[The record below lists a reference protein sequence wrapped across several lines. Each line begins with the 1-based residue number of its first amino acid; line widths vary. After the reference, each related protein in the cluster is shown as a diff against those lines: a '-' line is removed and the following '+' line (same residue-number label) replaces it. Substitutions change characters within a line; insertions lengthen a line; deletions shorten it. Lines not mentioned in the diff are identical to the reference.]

1 MKMKLAVA
9 ASMLL
14 GASAL
19 ATPTLADVNIGLLNG
34 ITGGAAAMAPEIT
47 KSLQFAVDQINE
59 QGGVLQGEKLVG
71 IMADDGCSPQVAA
84 DAATKLVNVSQVIG
98 IVGPLC
104 SGALMAATSSATI
117 PAGVILISQAA
128 TSPEIS
134 TLKDNDL
141 VFRTIPSDEY
151 QGQALARTLLDRGT
165 KKVAVSFINND
176 YGKGIAEAFKK
187 EFEAKGGEIAGY
199 EAHEE
204 NKSSYRADLAG
215 LAQGGADTLVLLD
228 YGDTSGLT
236 VLREAIENGFFE
248 NFVGAE
254 GMKTSAPIKAIGGDN
269 LTTFTASAPVSVKS
283 EALDIFNTG
292 FAESGGDINASYV
305 GPSYDAVFLLALAIE
320 KAGGDKA
327 KLPEALRAVSNGEGE
342 PILPGEW
349 KKAKELIAAGKA
361 VDYRGASGELNFD
374 ANGDVPGSYALF
386 KVVGDDWEVETEMK

>member
-1 MKMKLAVA
+1 MKMKRILA
-9 ASMLL
+9 ASLLL

-19 ATPTLADVNIGLLNG
+19 ATPTLADVNIGLLNS

-47 KSLQFAVDQINE
+47 RSYQFAISQIND
-59 QGGVLQGEKLVG
+59 QGGLLKGDKLVG
-71 IMADDGCSPQVAA
+71 TLADAGCNPQVAG
-84 DAATKLVNVSQVIG
+84 DA
-98 IVGPLC
+98 
-104 SGALMAATSSATI
+104 ATI
-117 PAGVILISQAA
+117 PAGVLLISPAA
-128 TSPEIS
+128 TSPEITS
-134 TLKDNDL
+134 LKDNDL

-165 KKVAVSFINND
+165 KKVAVSYINND

-254 GMKTSAPIKAIGGDN
+254 GMKTSAPIKAIGSDN
-269 LTTFTASAPVSVKS
+269 LKTFMASAPVSSKS
-283 EALDIFNTG
+283 EALDIFNKAFTE
-292 FAESGGDINASYV
+292 AGGDINSSYV
-305 GPSYDAVFLLALAIE
+305 GPSYDAVFLMALAIE

-327 KLPEALRAVSNGEGE
+327 KLSESLRAVSNGEGE
-342 PILPGEW
+342 PIFPGEW
-349 KKAKELIAAGKA
+349 KKAKELIDAGKA
-361 VDYRGASGELNFD
+361 VDYKGASGELNFD

-386 KVVGDDWEVETEMK
+386 RVEGDDWAVETEMK

>member
-283 EALDIFNTG
+283 EALDIFNKG

-320 KAGGDKA
+320 KAGDDKA

>member
-1 MKMKLAVA
+1 MKLKHLGL
-9 ASMLL
+9 ASLLL

-19 ATPTLADVNIGLLNG
+19 STPAFADVNIGLLAG

-47 KSLQFAVDQINE
+47 KSYQFALEHVNG
-59 QGGVLQGEKLVG
+59 QGGILDGQKLVG
-71 IMADDGCSPQVAA
+71 VNADDGCSPQVAA
-84 DAATKLVNVSQVIG
+84 DAATKLVNVSQVVG
-98 IVGPLC
+98 VVGPWC
-104 SGALMAATSSATI
+104 SGALLAAANSATI
-117 PAGVILISQAA
+117 PAGVLLISPAA

-134 TLKDNDL
+134 SLKDNDL

-151 QGQALARTLLDRGT
+151 QGQALARTVLDRGT

-187 EFEAKGGEIAGY
+187 EYEAKGGEITGY
-199 EAHEE
+199 AAHEE
-204 NKSSYRADLAG
+204 NKSSYRSDLAE
-215 LAQGGADTLVLLD
+215 LARGGADTLVLLD

-254 GMKTSAPIKAIGGDN
+254 GMKTSAPIKAIGADN
-269 LTTFTASAPVSVKS
+269 LKTFVASAPISAKS
-283 EALDIFNTG
+283 EALEIFNKA
-292 FAESGGDINASYV
+292 FADAGGDINASYV

-327 KLPEALRAVSNGEGE
+327 KLSESLRAVSNGEGE

-361 VDYRGASGELNFD
+361 IDYKGASGDLDFD
-374 ANGDVPGSYALF
+374 ANGDVPGSYGLF
-386 KVVGDDWEVETEMK
+386 KVSGDDYEVIAEMK

>member
-1 MKMKLAVA
+1 MKRILA
-9 ASMLL
+9 ASLLL

-19 ATPTLADVNIGLLNG
+19 ATPTLADVNIGLLNS

-47 KSLQFAVDQINE
+47 KSYQFAISQIND
-59 QGGVLQGEKLVG
+59 QGGVLKGEKLVG
-71 IMADDGCSPQVAA
+71 TLADAGCNPQVAG
-84 DAATKLVNVSQVIG
+84 DAATKLVNVTQVVG
-98 IVGPLC
+98 VVGPLC
-104 SGALMAATSSATI
+104 SGALMAATNSATI
-117 PAGVILISQAA
+117 PAGVLLISPAA
-128 TSPEIS
+128 TSPEITS
-134 TLKDNDL
+134 LKDNDL

-151 QGQALARTLLDRGT
+151 QGQALARTLLERGT
-165 KKVAVSFINND
+165 KKVAVSYINND

-254 GMKTSAPIKAIGGDN
+254 GMKTSAPIKAIGADN
-269 LTTFTASAPVSVKS
+269 LKTFMASAPVSSKS
-283 EALDIFNTG
+283 EALDIFNKAFTE
-292 FAESGGDINASYV
+292 AGGDINSSYV
-305 GPSYDAVFLLALAIE
+305 GPSYDAVFLMALAIE

-327 KLPEALRAVSNGEGE
+327 KLSESLRAVSNGEGE
-342 PILPGEW
+342 PIFPGEW
-349 KKAKELIAAGKA
+349 KKAKELIDAGKA
-361 VDYRGASGELNFD
+361 IDYKGASGELNFD

-386 KVVGDDWEVETEMK
+386 RVEGDDWAVETEMK

>member
-1 MKMKLAVA
+1 MKLAVA

-283 EALDIFNTG
+283 EALDIFNKG

>member
-1 MKMKLAVA
+1 MKRILA
-9 ASMLL
+9 ASLLL

-47 KSLQFAVDQINE
+47 KSYQFAVSQIND
-59 QGGVLQGEKLVG
+59 QGGLLKGEKLVG
-71 IMADDGCSPQVAA
+71 TLADAGCSPQVAA
-84 DAATKLVNVSQVIG
+84 DAATKLVNVTQVIG
-98 IVGPLC
+98 VVGPLC
-104 SGALMAATSSATI
+104 SGALMAATNSATI
-117 PAGVILISQAA
+117 PAGVLLISPAA
-128 TSPEIS
+128 TSPEITS
-134 TLKDNDL
+134 LKDNDL

-165 KKVAVSFINND
+165 KKVAVSYINND

-236 VLREAIENGFFE
+236 VLRESIENGFFE

-254 GMKTSAPIKAIGGDN
+254 GMKTSAPIKAIGADN
-269 LTTFTASAPVSVKS
+269 LKTFMASAPVSSKS
-283 EALDIFNTG
+283 EALDIFNKAFTE
-292 FAESGGDINASYV
+292 AGGDINSSYV
-305 GPSYDAVFLLALAIE
+305 GPSYDAVFLMALAIE

-327 KLPEALRAVSNGEGE
+327 KLSESLRAVSNGEGE
-342 PILPGEW
+342 PIFPGEW
-349 KKAKELIAAGKA
+349 KKAKELIDAGKA
-361 VDYRGASGELNFD
+361 IDYKGASGELNFD

-386 KVVGDDWEVETEMK
+386 RVEGDDWAVETQMK

>member
-1 MKMKLAVA
+1 MKMKRILA
-9 ASMLL
+9 ASLLL

-47 KSLQFAVDQINE
+47 KSYQFAVSQIND
-59 QGGVLQGEKLVG
+59 QGGLLKGEKLVG
-71 IMADDGCSPQVAA
+71 TLADAGCSPQVAA
-84 DAATKLVNVSQVIG
+84 DAATKLVNVTQVIG
-98 IVGPLC
+98 VVGPLC
-104 SGALMAATSSATI
+104 SGALMAATNSATI
-117 PAGVILISQAA
+117 PAGVLLISPAA
-128 TSPEIS
+128 TSPEITS
-134 TLKDNDL
+134 LKDNDL

-165 KKVAVSFINND
+165 KKVAVSYINND

-283 EALDIFNTG
+283 EALDIFNKG

-320 KAGGDKA
+320 KAGDDKA

>member
-1 MKMKLAVA
+1 MKTKHLGLA
-9 ASMLL
+9 SLLL

-19 ATPTLADVNIGLLNG
+19 ATPALADVNIGLLNG
-34 ITGGAAAMAPEIT
+34 ITGGAAAMAPAIT

-98 IVGPLC
+98 VVGPLC
-104 SGALMAATSSATI
+104 SGALMAAANSATI
-117 PAGVILISQAA
+117 PAGVILISQSA
-128 TSPEIS
+128 TSPEIT

-187 EFEAKGGEIAGY
+187 EYEAKGGEIAGY

-248 NFVGAE
+248 KFVGAE
-254 GMKTSAPIKAIGGDN
+254 GMKTSAPIKAIGADN
-269 LTTFTASAPVSVKS
+269 LTTFMASAPVSTKS
-283 EALDIFNTG
+283 EALDIFNKV
-292 FAESGGDINASYV
+292 FAEAGGDINASYV

-320 KAGGDKA
+320 KAGGDKS
-327 KLPEALRAVSNGEGE
+327 KLSESLRAVSNGEGE

-361 VDYRGASGELNFD
+361 IDYKGASGELNFD

-386 KVVGDDWEVETEMK
+386 KVAGDDWAVETEMK